1 MMMIACGFVVWY
13 LDSLAA
19 RLFAYQPLLNYA
31 PWFFMGT
38 AAYGLYR
45 FVTPKLSPVLYGVCL
60 VVVMAVPCVNQRLM
74 ADDYRT
80 GLISWASGI
89 AFVLALPSFTEIKS
103 ASVKRCTHA
112 IATYSYGIY
121 LSHVPILWLAF
132 HKLSGI
138 SWLVQVSAFLV
149 LMVTVPVIL
158 YHGLEKPMIQLGSR
172 TSDVLAQE
180 RSPQAVSAFS

>member
-1 MMMIACGFVVWY
+1 
-13 LDSLAA
+13 
-19 RLFAYQPLLNYA
+19 
-31 PWFFMGT
+31 MGT

-45 FVTPKLSPVLYGVCL
+45 FITPKLSPVLYGVCL
-60 VVVMAVPCVNQRLM
+60 VVLVAVPCVTQRAM
-74 ADDYRT
+74 ANDYRT
-80 GLISWASGI
+80 GWISWGSGI
-89 AFVLALPSFTEIKS
+89 AFVLALPHFTEIKS
-103 ASVKRCTHA
+103 AMVKRCTHA

-121 LSHVPILWLAF
+121 LSHVPILWLTF
-132 HKLSGI
+132 HKLSGMP
-138 SWLVQVSAFLV
+138 WLVQVSLFLV